1 MPEKPEEQVKLFIRD
16 RTTGRHLFNPEALRA
31 LGINPAEAQ
40 ERGFQITL
48 RSEAVA
54 DFAD

>member
-1 MPEKPEEQVKLFIRD
+1 MQEKPNEQIRLFVRD
-16 RTTGRHLFNPEALRA
+16 QTTGRHLFNPEALRA
-31 LGINPAEAQ
+31 LGINPEEAQ
-40 ERGFQITL
+40 ERGFQITP